1 MESALFSGLQGLFLG
16 VANLGLGQVIMILVG
31 SALLYLGIKKGYEPL
46 LLVPIGFGAILVN
59 IPLADM
65 MGEEGF
71 LRFFYDA
78 GVLTEVFPLLI
89 FIGIGAMTDF
99 QPLLENPK
107 IILLGAAG
115 QFGIFLT
122 LLLALALGFD
132 KLDAVAVAIIGACDG
147 PTAIY
152 VSSKFAPHLLGAM
165 IDFGPVLANPIVLL
179 FGAAGQFGIFL
190 TLFLALW
197 LGFLRQEA
205 VSIAVIGACD
215 GPTAIFVTSRYA
227 PALLPAVSIAAYSYM
242 SLVPLIQPPIMR
254 LLTTDRERKIVMG
267 VVKQPVSKTTKIL
280 FPIVVTIFAS
290 ILAPKGAPLIGTVML
305 GNLMKE
311 SGVVDRLKSASENEI
326 ANIVTLLLG
335 LCIGATMEADKF
347 LRAQTLLILGL
358 GFVAISLD
366 TAVGVLFG
374 KLMCFLTGG
383 KINPLIGA
391 AGISAFPMSARVVQA
406 EGQKYNKKNYLLMHA
421 MSANAGGQIG
431 SVIAAAVMLSVLQG
445 MGIIGG

>member
-1 MESALFSGLQGLFLG
+1 MESALVNGFQGLFLG
-16 VANLGLGQVIMILVG
+16 VLNIGIGQVIMIAIACL
-31 SALLYLGIKKGYEPL
+31 LLYLGIQKGYEPL
-46 LLVPIGFGAILVN
+46 LLVPIGFGAIMVN

-65 MGEEGF
+65 MGKEGF

-99 QPLLENPK
+99 QPLLQNPK

-132 KLDAVAVAIIGACDG
+132 KLDAVAVAVIGACDG

-152 VSSKFAPHLLGAM
+152 VSSKFAPHMLGA
-165 IDFGPVLANPIVLL
+165 
-179 FGAAGQFGIFL
+179 
-190 TLFLALW
+190 
-197 LGFLRQEA
+197 
-205 VSIAVIGACD
+205 VSV
-215 GPTAIFVTSRYA
+215 
-227 PALLPAVSIAAYSYM
+227 AAYSYM

-254 LLTTDRERKIVMG
+254 ALTTAKE
-267 VVKQPVSKTTKIL
+267 KQIIMSAAKSAPISKTAKIA

-290 ILAPKGAPLIGTVML
+290 ILAPKGAPLICTVML
-305 GNLMKE
+305 GNLLRE
-311 SGVVDRLKSASENEI
+311 CGCVDRLKSASENEI

-347 LRAQTLLILGL
+347 LRAQTLLVLLL
-358 GFVAISLD
+358 GFIAISLD

-374 KLMCFLTGG
+374 KVMCALTGG

-406 EGQKYNKKNYLLMHA
+406 EGQKYNKKSYLLMHA

-445 MGIIGG
+445 MGIVGG